1 MSWIVGILSIF
12 LVLACRLLMLLVLIQ
27 LPKKE
32 AGMGQAFGGG
42 ATDALFGAGSG
53 TALTKM
59 TKYTTGIFFVLTL
72 LLWILKAQEVKHS
85 TTNLER
91 TMQQLGKT
99 ERPPAP
105 VAPNA
110 APNAAKTAPTPTA
123 TPLLSTPA
131 GTNNMLSTTTNNPLL
146 TSPLTTSAPK
156 AATNTPAAEPPAK
169 PK

>member
-1 MSWIVGILSIF
+1 MSWIVGILSFF
-12 LVLACRLLMLLVLIQ
+12 LILACLLLMLLVLIQ

-72 LLWILKAQEVKHS
+72 LLWVLKTQEVRHQGS
-85 TTNLER
+85 TLER

-99 ERPPAP
+99 ERPTPKAAAPDQKTAPANSLLTSQTNTSLLLS
-105 VAPNA
+105 ATNA
-110 APNAAKTAPTPTA
+110 APAVTA
-123 TPLLSTPA
+123 TNNSPKGSTNAP
-131 GTNNMLSTTTNNPLL
+131 
-146 TSPLTTSAPK
+146 PK
-156 AATNTPAAEPPAK
+156 AEAEKAK
-169 PK
+169 

>member
-1 MSWIVGILSIF
+1 MSWIVGILSVF
-12 LVLACRLLMLLVLIQ
+12 LVIACLLLILLVLIQ

-59 TKYTTGIFFVLTL
+59 TKYTTVIFFVLTL
-72 LLWILKAQEVKHS
+72 FLWVLKAQEVKHRGS
-85 TTNLER
+85 NLEK

-99 ERPPAP
+99 ERPASPIPPAAP
-105 VAPNA
+105 TVTTTMTNGTSAPAPNA
-110 APNAAKTAPTPTA
+110 LLTAPTNSA
-123 TPLLSTPA
+123 LLSAP
-131 GTNNMLSTTTNNPLL
+131 TNT
-146 TSPLTTSAPK
+146 PK
-156 AATNTPAAEPPAK
+156 AAAPNSPLPEEPAK